1 MKCDGFWKGV
11 GMLSLALGLTLSL
24 LGCEQSRRN
33 GETEPEGTAEPQV
46 QADSACFVPQE
57 RTGIREQYLAILGN
71 SFECT
76 DTGVYFMCQ
85 DMKGDSFLLYG
96 DHGSDTLVKLC
107 GRPDCDHRGQDCNAY
122 FSTGGSSV
130 CYYDGYIYVTTASG
144 GSVELFRLNLDG
156 SDRVKVMDSSGANP
170 GPGYSGT
177 VDTMAWNGV
186 FFFSL
191 SKIDKEGNE
200 ELKSYYYLLDGSME
214 ELGERIPGIG
224 GVSDGQQRI
233 IVSEA
238 QSGEPSQG
246 GLYLWDP
253 HTNETNYLVDVP
265 YLCTGYWG
273 AETSY
278 YMQKGVVY
286 QLNYAD
292 GSSQAVFDTGLKGE
306 CRLSCTP
313 DYIIVSEHIPT
324 ESELEEQPDLE
335 FTSKVPTLYIY
346 SWDFELLEK
355 VEMPHPVKTR
365 TDDMLCGETE
375 DRLILAAQMFGVPE
389 YYIEKS
395 DIGTGNVEIHPYQ
408 LPDLDLEEE
417 D

>member
-1 MKCDGFWKGV
+1 MKHRSGWRHTGV
-11 GMLSLALGLTLSL
+11 IGLVLLLLLSL
-24 LGCEQSRRN
+24 LGCEQNRQ
-33 GETEPEGTAEPQV
+33 GGEKETEGTSESPSQTY
-46 QADSACFVPQE
+46 SAGFVPQE
-57 RTGIREQYLAILGN
+57 RTGIREQYLATLQN

-186 FFFSL
+186 FSFSL

-200 ELKSYYYLLDGSME
+200 ELKSYYYLMDGSME

-253 HTNETNYLVDVP
+253 YTNETTYLVDMP
-265 YLCTGYWG
+265 QTGIGYWG
-273 AETSY
+273 VETSY

-313 DYIIVSEHIPT
+313 DYIVISEHLPT
-324 ESELEEQPDLE
+324 ESELAEEPELE
-335 FTSKVPTLYIY
+335 AT
-346 SWDFELLEK
+346 
-355 VEMPHPVKTR
+355 
-365 TDDMLCGETE
+365 
-375 DRLILAAQMFGVPE
+375 
-389 YYIEKS
+389 
-395 DIGTGNVEIHPYQ
+395 
-408 LPDLDLEEE
+408 
-417 D
+417 